1 MFSDIF
7 IERPRLAF
15 VVAIVITLAG
25 IIAIT
30 AIPIAQFP
38 DIVPPQVTLNASY
51 PGADAEVVETTVAQP
66 IEQQVNGI
74 DNALYYQSASAAD
87 GSYILTVTFG
97 LGTDPDINTVNVQNR
112 ASLATPQLPPEVSRA
127 GLTIRKKSAALL
139 QVINLYSPN
148 KTFDAIY
155 LSNYATINLID
166 PLARIKGVGQATL
179 FGPLDYSLRIWL
191 DPDRLTELNLTPNDV
206 IAAVQGQNIQAALGR
221 VGAAPITTEQQVQIN
236 IKTKG
241 RLTQPEEFAAIVLRA
256 NPDGSVIR
264 IKDVARV
271 ETSAKTQDRYSRF
284 NGAPAAAIGIYQTPG
299 SNAVEV
305 ARQVRETMSALEKRF
320 PSDLSST
327 VFFDSTVFVTTT
339 ISEVVR
345 TLVIAIVLVA
355 IVVFLFLGSWRT
367 TLIPLVA
374 VPVSVVGTFAVMLM
388 IGYSANTVSLLALV
402 LAIGI
407 VVDDAIVVVENVERV
422 MEENPDLPVKA
433 ACKRAMAEITGPILA
448 ITLVLLSVFVPVAFI
463 PGISGQLFRQF
474 AVAVSVSML
483 ISAVNALTLSPALCS
498 VLLKHGQKSLGP
510 MRYVLGAID
519 WARDGYVAVVRRL
532 VRVSIVGIAVVGV
545 TLALSAWL
553 FSRTP
558 QSFLPDEDQ
567 GAIFAALR
575 LPEGV
580 SLNRTEEIVKQVE
593 GIVSPIP
600 GVQGVLSVVGL
611 NFIDYVPS
619 SNQAFFV
626 IRLKP
631 YEVRTDRA
639 QSASAIIARLRPQM
653 AAIQGAVGFPFNLPP
668 ILGLG
673 STGGFQYALEALQ
686 GQSPSDLAAALR
698 GLVVAANGEPELAGV
713 YSTYAADTPQI
724 YLDIDRDKAQVL
736 GVKITDIFNALQS
749 TLGSYYVNDF
759 NVFGRTWQVNIQAET
774 PFRDSINDIY
784 RIYVRN
790 AQGGMVPIRALADA
804 KLVQGPQ
811 TVVRYNGF
819 RSAIVNGAP
828 KPGYSSGQALAA
840 MERVSAATLPSGYS
854 FEWTGTALQEKA
866 AGGRTGIVLGLAI
879 LFAYL
884 FLVALYESWNIPIS
898 ALLSVSVAVLG
909 AIVAIKLAGL
919 SFDVYAQIGLVVLI
933 ALAAKNGIL
942 IVAFAAEQR
951 QLGKDIQAAAIEGAS
966 LRFRPV
972 MMTSFAF
979 IFGLFPLIIAEG
991 AGAITRHAVGTPVF
1005 GGMIAASVFGI
1016 FIIPLL
1022 FVTAETLRQPR
1033 AKKEPY
1039 APALPDVASPSTDAA
1054 IGPEKQS
1061 TDGGRHD

>member
-1 MFSDIF
+1 MLSGIF
-7 IERPRLAF
+7 IERPRLAI
-15 VVAIVITLAG
+15 VIAIVITLAG
-25 IIAIT
+25 VIAIF

-87 GSYILTVTFG
+87 GSYILTVTFA

-112 ASLATPQLPPEVSRA
+112 ASLAIPQLPAEVSRN

-139 QVINLYSPN
+139 QVISLYSPN
-148 KTFDAIY
+148 STYDAIY
-155 LSNYATINLID
+155 LSNYATINVID

-206 IAAVQGQNIQAALGR
+206 IAAVQSQNIQAALGR

-271 ETSAKTQDRYSRF
+271 EMSAKSQDRYSRF

-305 ARQVRETMSALEKRF
+305 ARHVRETLSDLEKRF
-320 PSDLSST
+320 PNDLAYT
-327 VFFDSTVFVTTT
+327 VFWDSTVFVTET
-339 ISEVVR
+339 IKEVIR
-345 TLVIAIVLVA
+345 TLVAAIVLVA
-355 IVVFLFLGSWRT
+355 VVVFLFLGRWRT

-374 VPVSVVGTFAVMLM
+374 VPVSIVGTFAVMLL

-422 MEENPDLPVKA
+422 MEENPDLPVPE
-433 ACKRAMAEITGPILA
+433 ACKKAMAEITGPIIA

-474 AVAVSVSML
+474 AVAVSVAML
-483 ISAVNALTLSPALCS
+483 ISAVNALTLSPALCG
-498 VLLKHGQKSLGP
+498 VLLKHGQKASGP
-510 MRYVLGAID
+510 MRYVLRAID
-519 WARDGYVAVVRRL
+519 RSRDGYVWVVRRL
-532 VRVSIVGIAVVGV
+532 ARVAILGIVVVAGTV
-545 TLALSAWL
+545 AASALL

-567 GAIFAALR
+567 GAIFATLR

-580 SLNRTEEIVKQVE
+580 SLNRTQAVVKQVE
-593 GIVSPIP
+593 DLVRPIP
-600 GVQGVLSVVGL
+600 GVQGLISVVGL

-631 YEVRTDRA
+631 YDERTDPA
-639 QSASAIIARLRPQM
+639 QSVGAIIARLRPQM
-653 AAIQGAVGFPFNLPP
+653 SAIQGAVAFPFNLPP

-686 GQSPSDLAAALR
+686 GQSASDVAAALR
-698 GLVVAANGEPELAGV
+698 GLVVAANAAPELAGV

-749 TLGSYYVNDF
+749 TLGSFYVNDF
-759 NVFGRTWQVNIQAET
+759 NVFGRTWQVNVQAET
-774 PFRDSINDIY
+774 PFRDNIDDIY
-784 RIYVRN
+784 QIYVRN

-811 TVVRYNGF
+811 TLVRYNGF
-819 RSAIVNGAP
+819 RAAIVNGAA

-840 MERVSAATLPSGYS
+840 MERVSAATLPPGYS
-854 FEWTGTALQEKA
+854 FEWTGTALQEKL

-884 FLVALYESWNIPIS
+884 FLVALYESWNIPIP
-898 ALLSVSVAVLG
+898 ALLSVSVAILG
-909 AIVAIKLAGL
+909 AIVAILLARL

-942 IVAFAAEQR
+942 IVAFAVEQR
-951 QLGKDIQAAAIEGAS
+951 DLGKDIRAAAIEAAG

-979 IFGLFPLIIAEG
+979 ILGLFPLVIAKG
-991 AGAITRHAVGTPVF
+991 AGAVTRHAVGTPVF
-1005 GGMIAASVFGI
+1005 GGMLAASLFGI

-1022 FVTAETLRQPR
+1022 YITAEGLRGWASR
-1033 AKKEPY
+1033 RKK
-1039 APALPDVASPSTDAA
+1039 
-1054 IGPEKQS
+1054 K
-1061 TDGGRHD
+1061 